1 MHASIK
7 RTRIISRGEGGED
20 AVRRQNLVGD
30 SLKISPVIPVIFDVI
45 LDVREV
51 LSTFRSHVMDQQF
64 SIRLFKTTIFSYDKI
79 ILSFV
84 HIKRFSFAPAI
95 H

>member
-7 RTRIISRGEGGED
+7 RTRIISRGGGGED

-30 SLKISPVIPVIFDVI
+30 SLKISPVIPVIFAI

-51 LSTFRSHVMDQQF
+51 LSTFHSHVMDQQF
-64 SIRLFKTTIFSYDKI
+64 SIFSYDKI